1 MKASNNRNLNARR
14 AFGYVIIGG
23 KILKNKS
30 RIKNLALLMAAV
42 FALGMLAACG
52 GSTSSQAPAAE
63 STAPQSQATG
73 STAAAPTEAKDKYVI
88 GFSQTGTE
96 SEWVVAMSDEI
107 LASFAESDMLELQF
121 AESQAIQENQIKT
134 LRAYIQQGV
143 DAIVLRPTVTTG
155 WDTVLMEAKEAG
167 IPVILAG
174 RRVEMATG
182 NIEDYTMTFV
192 GPDNVQAGEALANTM
207 LDMLA
212 DEEAPVNVVIMEG
225 TVGASAATERQ
236 TGIMN
241 VLDGQDKV
249 VVYGSQ
255 SAEWT
260 RTKGKEVMEAFLK
273 SAQAEG
279 VEIKGVLAHNDD
291 MALGA
296 IQAIEE
302 AGMKPGED
310 ILLMGVDGAHG
321 AFEAMVEGTYN
332 ATVENPLG
340 YGPVLVDLFE
350 AYFTDGT
357 VPGPW
362 VVLDNVVYTQDQA
375 AAALPNRT
383 W

>member
-1 MKASNNRNLNARR
+1 MRN
-14 AFGYVIIGG
+14 G
-23 KILKNKS
+23 KMS
-30 RIKNLALLMAAV
+30 RKLLLLMV
-42 FALGMLAACG
+42 MLLIASLITACG
-52 GSTSSQAPAAE
+52 SASSEGNPVQPTN
-63 STAPQSQATG
+63 TASGQTDKE
-73 STAAAPTEAKDKYVI
+73 TKKDKFVV

-107 LASFAESDMLELQF
+107 IKSFEKSDMLELKF

-134 LRAYIQQGV
+134 LRSYIQQGV
-143 DAIVLRPTVTTG
+143 DAIILRPTVTTG

-174 RRVEMATG
+174 RRAEMAAG
-182 NIEDYTMTFV
+182 NVEDYTMTFV
-192 GPDNVQAGEALANTM
+192 GPDNIQAGEALAQIM
-207 LDMLA
+207 IDMLA
-212 DEEAPVNVVIMEG
+212 DEPAPANIVILEG

-241 VLDGQDKV
+241 VLNKQDKL

-273 SAQAEG
+273 SASAEG
-279 VEIKGVLAHNDD
+279 VEIKGVMGHNDD
-291 MALGA
+291 MSIGA

-302 AGMKPGED
+302 AGLKPGED
-310 ILLMGVDGAHG
+310 IFLMGVDGARG
-321 AFEAMVEGTYN
+321 SFQAMVEGKYN

-340 YGPVLVDLFE
+340 FGPVLVDILE
-350 AYFTDGT
+350 KYFTDGT
-357 VPGPW
+357 VPEPW
-362 VVLDNVVYTQDQA
+362 VVLKNVVYTQDQA
-375 AAALPNRT
+375 AEALPKRT